1 MKKFF
6 AILFSLVFA
15 LGISFAAGAQQSS
28 DQHTNTP
35 MGTSSSTQSS
45 TGNLS
50 KADMKFLRDVGKD
63 NNFEIQASQLAAQK
77 ASNPE
82 VKDFAQKLVND
93 HTQLSN
99 DLSSLAQNK
108 GVTLSSSTLEKRD
121 QKELNTL
128 NKYSGKKFDREYMKD
143 MVKDHKEDIK
153 DFQKEAKNGKD
164 SDLQSFA
171 SNHISALQGHLS
183 MAQDLEKRVK

>member
-1 MKKFF
+1 MKKVF
-6 AILFSLVFA
+6 AVLFSLVFA
-15 LGISFAAGAQQSS
+15 LGISFAAGAQQST
-28 DQHTNTP
+28 DQNTKTQ
-35 MGTSSSTQSS
+35 MGTSSMTTSS
-45 TGNLS
+45 TGTLS
-50 KADMKFLRDVGKD
+50 KDDMKFLRDAGAD

-82 VKDFAQKLVND
+82 VKDFAQKLAND

-108 GVTLSSSTLEKRD
+108 GVTLSSSLEKSDR
-121 QKELNTL
+121 KELDKL
-128 NKYSGKKFDREYMKD
+128 NKYSGKKFDHEYMKE
-143 MVKDHKEDIK
+143 MVKNHKEDIK

-164 SDLQSFA
+164 PDLQSFA

>member
-1 MKKFF
+1 MKKLF
-6 AILFSLVFA
+6 AVLFSLVFA
-15 LGISFAAGAQQSS
+15 LGISFAAGAAQQSS
-28 DQHTNTP
+28 DQNMNTQ
-35 MGTSSSTQSS
+35 MGTNSTTQS
-45 TGNLS
+45 TGNLA

-99 DLSSLAQNK
+99 DLSGLAQNK
-108 GVTLSSSTLEKRD
+108 GVTLSSSLEKRD

-128 NKYSGKKFDREYMKD
+128 NKYSGKKFDREYMKQ
-143 MVKDHKEDIK
+143 MVRDHKEDIK
-153 DFQKEAKNGKD
+153 DFQKEAKTGKD
-164 SDLQSFA
+164 SDLQNFA